1 MSRAFFACVTALPL
15 ALAALAGH
23 PATAQD
29 SEQALFV
36 RCGSGARV
44 TCVVD
49 GDTFWYRGSKIR
61 LSDINSPETGQPGC
75 ASERALG
82 ERATDRLI
90 ALLNRGAFTLTA
102 SGRDMDRYGRLLRV
116 ASRDGQS
123 IGAMLVAEGLAE
135 QWQGRRGNWCAA

>member
-1 MSRAFFACVTALPL
+1 MRRAFFACIAAFALP
-15 ALAALAGH
+15 LAALAGH
-23 PATAQD
+23 PARAQD
-29 SEQALFV
+29 SEQALFA

-61 LSDINSPETGQPGC
+61 LSDINTPETSQPGC

-90 ALLNRGAFTLTA
+90 VLLNQGAFTLTT

-123 IGAMLVAEGLAE
+123 IGAVLVAEGLAE
-135 QWQGRRGNWCAA
+135 QWQGRRGDWCAA